1 VAQYGAS
8 SGPVPTLSQFSN
20 NYSVTSG
27 RCPCRT
33 LAITLCFYLLITATY
48 PALAQIPQDAA
59 DKFREASE
67 AMRGGNLDEAAA
79 GFAAIVKQAPTF
91 AEAHFNLGL
100 VREEQGQHKEAIASF
115 EKALSLKPRLHG
127 ANLFLGVAHYRLNQL
142 DEALA
147 VLKKETAAYPKD
159 AGAWMWLGVVALA
172 KDRPEEAAEALDK
185 AAQLAPTDVDI
196 LYHRGQAHLLVS
208 KNSYAKMFET
218 DPKSWRVHQV
228 LAQANAEAERHM
240 DAIAE
245 YEAAIKLAPRQP
257 GLREELGSEY
267 RNAGKPQEAEA
278 AFLQELEIDPYNVLA
293 RYKLGV
299 LAVERNDGAKAKEL
313 IEAAL
318 RQKPGLRHADYN
330 LGRAEMQIGNDTVA
344 AEHFQLATK
353 TETDLEVLQQSWF
366 QLGIVYRRLHRMPEA
381 QQAMATFQKLKDQE
395 AENSQKQLKKF
406 QVQQESVAQPADH
419 DPSPN

>member
-1 VAQYGAS
+1 VTLDSSAQVAPDVAE
-8 SGPVPTLSQFSN
+8 
-20 NYSVTSG
+20 
-27 RCPCRT
+27 
-33 LAITLCFYLLITATY
+33 
-48 PALAQIPQDAA
+48 
-59 DKFREASE
+59 KFRDASE
-67 AMRGGNLDEAAA
+67 AMRSGNLDEATA

-100 VREEQGQHKEAIASF
+100 VREEQGHHDEAIASF

-127 ANLFLGVAHYRLNQL
+127 ANLFLGVAHYKLNQF
-142 DEALA
+142 DQALA
-147 VLKKETAAYPKD
+147 ALRKEATAYPKD

-185 AAQLAPTDVDI
+185 AAQLAPADVDI

-208 KNSYAKMFET
+208 KNSYAKMFEA
-218 DPKSWRVHQV
+218 DPKSWRVRQV
-228 LAQANAEAERHM
+228 LAQANAEAERHT

-245 YEAAIKLAPRQP
+245 YEAAIKLAPKQP
-257 GLREELGSEY
+257 GLHEELGSEY

-344 AEHFQLATK
+344 AEHFQQATK
-353 TETDLEVLQQSWF
+353 TETDPEVLQQSWF

-395 AENSQKQLKKF
+395 AENSQKQLKRF
-406 QVQQESVAQPADH
+406 QVQQESVAQPSDH